1 MVILSRRARKWPWFD
16 MDWLEI
22 AAPPSNGEAVFPAIS
37 GKMAFGYGI
46 E

>member
-1 MVILSRRARKWPWFD
+1 
-16 MDWLEI
+16 MDRVEI
-22 AAPPSNGEAVFPAIS
+22 VVPGSNGEAVFPAIS